1 MNALEMKQLKRWRME
16 EAIKGGLG
24 RRRGVCVGRWGCKA
38 ATECVI
44 EFFPFPAS
52 VWARMRVW
60 PSVLGAD
67 TEVSVWKDAVSPFRL
82 PSQTLRGATPALLSS
97 RHPVCPPVRSHF
109 SRSVKAKITQL
120 SEEKKKSQQ
129 ITLAHLLLTAASE
142 IVALGFSL
150 RKE

>member
-1 MNALEMKQLKRWRME
+1 MCVW
-16 EAIKGGLG
+16 G
-24 RRRGVCVGRWGCKA
+24 RAGGCKA

-52 VWARMRVW
+52 VWARMCVW

-97 RHPVCPPVRSHF
+97 RHPMCPPARSHF
-109 SRSVKAKITQL
+109 SRSVKAKITPL
-120 SEEKKKSQQ
+120 SVEKKK
-129 ITLAHLLLTAASE
+129 ITANNVSSSSADRRLEDCCTGIQFE
-142 IVALGFSL
+142 K
-150 RKE
+150 RMNRTEQN